1 VQSFADAFGFAR
13 TNIHSGFPHGV
24 PGKGV
29 AGRSS
34 VTGRNSGGGH
44 RHAG

>member
-13 TNIHSGFPHGV
+13 TNIHSGFPHG
-24 PGKGV
+24 
-29 AGRSS
+29 R
-34 VTGRNSGGGH
+34 RNSGGGH